1 MRRLPQGLG
10 FEPAGGIILEGSGIF
25 QKWGVVGGSG
35 HWQSGALR
43 GIPAAKLPPC
53 DLLPAH
59 EVGPPPP
66 PHRRHHG
73 QNLEALFPLSD
84 CWVFCHSD
92 KNEEY
97 PPSPPPP
104 RTASLSQEWAHE
116 GGWGVAYPQIH
127 DQHIRAC
134 LLLGPNTTANRDTP
148 REAVQVK
155 PHGSRPPWD
164 NSG

>member
-10 FEPAGGIILEGSGIF
+10 FEPAGSIILEGSGIF

-73 QNLEALFPLSD
+73 QNLEALLPLSD

-97 PPSPPPP
+97 PTP
-104 RTASLSQEWAHE
+104 RPCHKSGLTRGG
-116 GGWGVAYPQIH
+116 GGWHTLRYMASTSGSVFSWAPTQQQTETH
-127 DQHIRAC
+127 
-134 LLLGPNTTANRDTP
+134 LGRL
-148 REAVQVK
+148 
-155 PHGSRPPWD
+155 SR
-164 NSG
+164 